1 MMVKINEI
9 KNSNKEELHKLFVD
23 LKRKFFNIR
32 FQKSEGNLS
41 DTSQIR
47 KVRKD
52 IARVLTV
59 FNERDY

>member
-1 MMVKINEI
+1 MVKINEI